1 MDNDDKP
8 IGRVLSRREV
18 LILIGVSGASVLAG
32 CTVAQPQSGVAA
44 ATATTAPAATATATL
59 AAVAVAAPAATT
71 AATEAPMLAT
81 EELSCVVRPEMTE
94 GPYFV
99 DVQLDRSDIRSD
111 PTDGSIREGVP
122 LELVFYVAQ
131 VNGAACTPLAGAMV
145 DVWHCDAQGVYSAVS
160 GAGGDT
166 SNQKFLRGYQV
177 TDASGKAQFTTIYPG
192 WYTGRTVHIHFK
204 VRTTAADGQSYEFT
218 SQLYMDDALSDEIF
232 SRAPY
237 LRSGS
242 RDTTNAT
249 DMHYANGGDQLL
261 LALAPAGEGYTTTF
275 ALGLDLADSDAGA
288 SDSFSTGGGDGR
300 PGTP

>member
-1 MDNDDKP
+1 M
-8 IGRVLSRREV
+8 LSRREV

-32 CTVAQPQSGVAA
+32 CTVAQPQSGAA
-44 ATATTAPAATATATL
+44 AAATTAPAVPTAATLAATATAAPTATPT
-59 AAVAVAAPAATT
+59 AA
-71 AATEAPMLAT
+71 AATEAPVLAT
-81 EELSCVVRPEMTE
+81 EELACVVRPEMTE

-99 DVQLDRSDIRSD
+99 DVQLDRADIRSE
-111 PTDGSIREGVP
+111 PSDGSLREGVP
-122 LELVFYVAQ
+122 LELIFYVAQ
-131 VNGAACTPLAGAMV
+131 VNGATCAPLAGATV

-160 GAGGDT
+160 GEGGDT
-166 SNQKFLRGYQV
+166 SSQKFLRGYQV
-177 TDASGKAQFTTIYPG
+177 TDASGKVQFTTIYPG

-204 VRTTAADGQSYEFT
+204 VRTSASDNQSYEFT

-237 LRSGS
+237 LRSAS

-261 LALAPAGEGYTTTF
+261 LALAPAGEGYTTLF

-288 SDSFSTGGGDGR
+288 SDSFSTGGDGR